1 MHAVYTRQSIA
12 DVNVLHWKLRRT
24 FPTTST
30 DRSFSRSLFAD
41 LIRAEGNSS
50 SVSIN
55 QGTTFITGPY
65 LEGNGISNVTSQIGT
80 SAFLACK
87 VSTQILPSSQHKD
100 SKLKLLCTTSNER
113 TLLLK
118 NFSIN
123 FYCFARHRSWQ
134 KKSWKSMTINFN
146 WRENIS
152 AWAMLCCWWYK

>member
-1 MHAVYTRQSIA
+1 MYIKLWCLLFKMHAVYTRQSIA

-24 FPTTST
+24 FPPTST

-87 VSTQILPSSQHKD
+87 VSTQIPPSQHDD
-100 SKLKLLCTTSNER
+100 SKLKLLCSTSSE
-113 TLLLK
+113 LLK
-118 NFSIN
+118 NFPIN
-123 FYCFARHRSWQ
+123 FYCFALCHSSSISDKR
-134 KKSWKSMTINFN
+134 KVGNP
-146 WRENIS
+146 WR
-152 AWAMLCCWWYK
+152 